1 MASSDD
7 ESMDE
12 QEKLDELQPV
22 EASPQRQNVNEDK
35 KRKRVGMLV
44 VINKSINL
52 IYSGHA
58 LSYTSTKLS

>member
-1 MASSDD
+1 MESSDD

-22 EASPQRQNVNEDK
+22 EASPQRQDANEDT

-44 VINKSINL
+44 GINR
-52 IYSGHA
+52 
-58 LSYTSTKLS
+58 

>member
-22 EASPQRQNVNEDK
+22 EAFPQRQER
-35 KRKRVGMLV
+35 KRKQVGIL
-44 VINKSINL
+44 VINNK
-52 IYSGHA
+52 GQ
-58 LSYTSTKLS
+58 TKIITTIR